1 MKNSVNQNNYI
12 IMKGDM
18 FLRPTDGPYGIN
30 QSTEILKYDE
40 PPIIVHEPLIKIIEN
55 SCKCYGETYQS
66 RKAQTRRI
74 SNLKSKLPIN
84 ITPIFPSFYFPSHSD
99 RATENSWMNM
109 HFVER
114 IKKLKGA
121 KVKITFVN
129 GQSVILNVSEHTIS
143 TQYRNCIT
151 FSYLLDRKAKA
162 LTTNPEKPIDYNK
175 DNFNIYEALSR
186 YAILE
191 KQRTNYQPGPDASK
205 PFPNL
210 PEV

>member
-1 MKNSVNQNNYI
+1 MKNSVNQNSYI

-18 FLRPTDGPYGIN
+18 FLRPTDGLYGIN

-40 PPIIVHEPLIKIIEN
+40 PPIIVHEPLIQIIEN

-109 HFVER
+109 HFIER

-191 KQRTNYQPGPDASK
+191 KQRTNYQPGPDTSK

>member
-1 MKNSVNQNNYI
+1 MKNSVNKNNYI

-18 FLRPTDGPYGIN
+18 FLRPTDGLYGIN

-40 PPIIVHEPLIKIIEN
+40 PPIIVHEPLIQIIEN

-99 RATENSWMNM
+99 RAIENSWMNM

>member
-1 MKNSVNQNNYI
+1 MKEYPVSKNYI

-18 FLRPTDGPYGIN
+18 FLRPTNGPNGMN
-30 QSTEILKYDE
+30 ESTEIFRYSK
-40 PPIIVHEPLIKIIEN
+40 PPLIVHETPLQIIEN

-66 RKAQTRRI
+66 RKNQTRRI

-84 ITPIFPSFYFPSHSD
+84 ITPIFPSFYFPTHSD
-99 RATENSWMNM
+99 RTSENAWVNM
-109 HFVER
+109 HFIEQ
-114 IKKLKGA
+114 IKKLQGA
-121 KVKITFVN
+121 RVKIIFVN
-129 GQSVILNVSEHTIS
+129 RQSVIVNASEHTMS

-151 FSYLLDRKAKA
+151 FSYHLDRKAKA
-162 LTTNPEKPIDYNK
+162 LTSNPDKPIDYNK
-175 DNFNIYEALSR
+175 DNFNIYETLSR

-191 KQRTNYQPGPDASK
+191 KQREDYTRAPDPSK